1 MFGAPE
7 QTAQAD
13 VTLDE
18 NRMSEDIRGLA
29 VTCIIS
35 IKGPVTTMI
44 YPKTMARTQSE
55 DELAE
60 RHCIRAF
67 VDLQTDSAQFMCGA
81 QLFAFGERERERDKI
96 SLSLCEG
103 ETEEVRE

>member
-1 MFGAPE
+1 
-7 QTAQAD
+7 
-13 VTLDE
+13 
-18 NRMSEDIRGLA
+18 MSEDIRGLA

-55 DELAE
+55 DKLAE

-67 VDLQTDSAQFMCGA
+67 VDLQTDYAPFMCAA
-81 QLFAFGERERERDKI
+81 QRDTK
-96 SLSLCEG
+96 SLSLGEE